1 MASPKEETVT
11 CRVQPSIKRQLSK
24 IAEQEKRSISSLAAI
39 LLEQALQAKEFSC
52 KDDAAVAVKRI
63 EHFIKTKGKE

>member
-39 LLEQALQAKEFSC
+39 LLEQALNARQSKEQA
-52 KDDAAVAVKRI
+52 A
-63 EHFIKTKGKE
+63 